1 MLNQIIQLFCW
12 APKWLWLG
20 LLTKPQSGSIHVI
33 LPFLCAENSTYFNS
47 YKLAK
52 INHFITQW
60 YLGGYTRVDKLAYL
74 QFFSF
79 LIDLSN
85 SFYHT
90 HWCGDICYIGE
101 LENKTSDPGSMWYFR
116 YFKHLYHLGIEP
128 RPPEQE
134 SYMIP
139 LHWLVCW
146 YSWAITHIPLDAI
159 AFFQSALALSWGKC
173 IEKDIIHNSFTA
185 CLIRSGWL
193 EIYDEPLFLLG
204 L

>member
-101 LENKTSDPGSMWYFR
+101 LENKTSDPGSMCFTSGTSNICTKATRTGILHDTTTLIGMLVLLSNYTHSFGCHSLLSKCTCTIMRQVHRER
-116 YFKHLYHLGIEP
+116 Y
-128 RPPEQE
+128 
-134 SYMIP
+134 
-139 LHWLVCW
+139 
-146 YSWAITHIPLDAI
+146 
-159 AFFQSALALSWGKC
+159 
-173 IEKDIIHNSFTA
+173 NS
-185 CLIRSGWL
+185 
-193 EIYDEPLFLLG
+193 
-204 L
+204 

>member
-74 QFFSF
+74 QFFSI

-101 LENKTSDPGSMWYFR
+101 LENNQVLQTSVPSGNWTKATRTGILHDATTLIGMLVLLSNYTHSFGCHSLLSKCTCTIMRQVHRER
-116 YFKHLYHLGIEP
+116 Y
-128 RPPEQE
+128 
-134 SYMIP
+134 
-139 LHWLVCW
+139 
-146 YSWAITHIPLDAI
+146 
-159 AFFQSALALSWGKC
+159 
-173 IEKDIIHNSFTA
+173 NS
-185 CLIRSGWL
+185 
-193 EIYDEPLFLLG
+193 
-204 L
+204 

>member
-101 LENKTSDPGSMWYFR
+101 LENKTSDPGSMCFTSGTSNICTIWELNQGHQNRNLTWYH
-116 YFKHLYHLGIEP
+116 YTDWYAGTL
-128 RPPEQE
+128 EQ
-134 SYMIP
+134 
-139 LHWLVCW
+139 LH
-146 YSWAITHIPLDAI
+146 T
-159 AFFQSALALSWGKC
+159 
-173 IEKDIIHNSFTA
+173 
-185 CLIRSGWL
+185 
-193 EIYDEPLFLLG
+193 FLWMP
-204 L
+204 